1 MEKKELMPYGTYIMI
16 WFGLLVLTGVTII
29 AASLHFGQWSIMA
42 AIAIATAKGSLVLYI
57 FMNLKREE
65 RLFKIMLFLALCTMT
80 VIMVLT
86 FADISFR

>member
-16 WFGLLVLTGVTII
+16 WFSLLVLTGVTII

-42 AIAIATAKGSLVLYI
+42 AIAIATVKGALVLFI

-65 RLFKIMLFLALCTMT
+65 RLFKIMLSLALVTMA